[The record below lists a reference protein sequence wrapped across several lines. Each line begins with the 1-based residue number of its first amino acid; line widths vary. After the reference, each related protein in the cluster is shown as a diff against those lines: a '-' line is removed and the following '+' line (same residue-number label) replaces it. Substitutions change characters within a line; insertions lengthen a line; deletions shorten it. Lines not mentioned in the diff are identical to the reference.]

1 MNDKTLSYIGIA
13 LTILFGVPTW
23 WAFVMDYP
31 ETTAPLLSALHV
43 LGFLATTLL
52 AGFAGWHLC
61 KWRRVA
67 PLERRLSD
75 QSSDPGDG
83 LAHEQIRTA
92 NGKVC
97 RNSAAV
103 RSLRHDV
110 IAAVVADFDSSSFET
125 ELGGFMKRPSENP

>member
-67 PLERRLSD
+67 PWRGGSAINRLIQAMGSHTSKSG
-75 QSSDPGDG
+75 QP
-83 LAHEQIRTA
+83 
-92 NGKVC
+92 
-97 RNSAAV
+97 AV
-103 RSLRHDV
+103 RS
-110 IAAVVADFDSSSFET
+110 VAI
-125 ELGGFMKRPSENP
+125 